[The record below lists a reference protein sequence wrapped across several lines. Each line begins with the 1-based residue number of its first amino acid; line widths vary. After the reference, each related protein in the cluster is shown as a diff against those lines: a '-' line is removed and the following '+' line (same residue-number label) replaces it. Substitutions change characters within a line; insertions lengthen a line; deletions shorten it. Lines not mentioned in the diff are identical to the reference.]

1 MLGRAAQR
9 IQTSMVFVPL
19 IARLEAGALISSHPY
34 SGVAELFLDDIERWS
49 GWLLAVLVL
58 LLLYQQWRLYKF
70 RQQAAQREELFRI
83 IAENAADMIALVDV
97 KGRRL
102 YNSPAY
108 EKILG
113 YSPHELAKTPV
124 FEQIH
129 PDDRFKVLEAAREA
143 RSTGVGRKLQYRMR
157 HKNGNWRILESS
169 ATTIKNEKG
178 EVEKL
183 VIVNRDVTE
192 RKQAEEQVEH
202 NSFHDSLTGLPNQ
215 RVFLDRLQHAFM
227 RTQRNPQYQYAILFL
242 DLDGFKEFNQAMGCV
257 TGDEVILEIGRRLAA
272 CLRNDDTVARPRGH
286 LPIPDAVLS
295 RIGGD
300 EFTVLLDGIKDP
312 SDALRVAQRIQ
323 NAVAST
329 FDIAGREVVVS
340 ASIGIALSATGHTR
354 AEDLLQDADVAM
366 RRAKA
371 LGGARCE
378 VFDEAMH
385 SRAVNRLKLET
396 ELRTAVDRNQ
406 FRLCYQPVVHL
417 ESGKITGFEALVRWQ
432 HPEQGLISPYKFIE
446 VAENVGLIVVIG
458 KWVLREA
465 CRQIQAWQSKYPSP
479 DPLRMAVNISA
490 KQLAYAYLVSDVR
503 AAVQDTTVDSS
514 QLQLEVTENDA
525 MADPKLTLGVFT
537 ELKHIGVGASIG
549 NFGTG
554 HSSLS
559 WLRRLPINEL
569 KIDRSLIGSML
580 TDRCSSDI
588 VQLILN
594 VARELKLKVVAQGV
608 EGATH
613 LERLKKLG
621 CEFGQGYYFSE
632 PLDVE
637 RAERLLQ
644 QSLRGRVNT
653 AAR

>member
-458 KWVLREA
+458 NWVLREA

-479 DPLRMAVNISA
+479 DLLRMAVNISA

-644 QSLRGRVNT
+644 QSLRGRVNA